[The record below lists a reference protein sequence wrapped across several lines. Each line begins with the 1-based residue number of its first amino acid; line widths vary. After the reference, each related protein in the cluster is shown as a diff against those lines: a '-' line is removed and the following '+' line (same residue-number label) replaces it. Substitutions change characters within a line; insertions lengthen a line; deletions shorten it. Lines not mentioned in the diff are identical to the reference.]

1 MFIKITKFGSAPR
14 KASKMN
20 KYSNN
25 RKQLQLATVLTGVMV
40 PVIVALAIL
49 QSYYML
55 GAAIVVELALIVWI
69 VALVKS
75 SSKKDNFST
84 SHRD

>member
-1 MFIKITKFGSAPR
+1 
-14 KASKMN
+14 MN

-49 QSYYML
+49 QSYYAR
-55 GAAIVVELALIVWI
+55 GAAIVVELALIAWT
-69 VALVKS
+69 VALVK
-75 SSKKDNFST
+75 
-84 SHRD
+84 